1 MTRTQLTAIL
11 ITLVSQAAWA
21 DKTPDKS
28 KFTTT
33 IIDTLDK
40 NGADC
45 RVESHRIL
53 AETASEVIFSV
64 KCSNSSYLKNVE
76 VTCVKPTKNKCI
88 VSGY

>member
-11 ITLVSQAAWA
+11 VALFSQAAWA
-21 DKTPDKS
+21 DKTPDNS
-28 KFTTT
+28 KLTAT
-33 IIDTLDK
+33 IIDSLDK

-64 KCSNSSYLKNVE
+64 ACSNSSYLKNVE
-76 VTCVKPTKNKCI
+76 VTCVKPTEDKCL